1 MPLHGFRSLT
11 YSNQIHPEQRLC
23 LFELS
28 GGICN
33 DTNCAYQHFKTI
45 ILSGSIYILLER
57 LLTREDQDIIKDM
70 TNTVINEIPPS
81 QRDEF
86 REELRELL
94 KESARDFQ
102 SLAMTLVQLRNSRL
116 ERASHIVNFL

>member
-1 MPLHGFRSLT
+1 M
-11 YSNQIHPEQRLC
+11 
-23 LFELS
+23 
-28 GGICN
+28 
-33 DTNCAYQHFKTI
+33 
-45 ILSGSIYILLER
+45 ER

-94 KESARDFQ
+94 KEVGEQSARDFQ